1 MSDYRKFWLVNSQG
15 EKYYL
20 TDDTKCKT
28 FLNTPSGFGFKSRY
42 KTRKINNSELLISE
56 GLDMVDITGELVFY
70 NSSPNLIYE
79 DYQNFISFIRF
90 KPIEFHYLTPNFVDD
105 ERYSFYSNVIIS
117 NINKG
122 EMSQDGTLRTQI
134 TIHRLSQW
142 LDSSEH
148 VFLLSNSTDG
158 AVAPEYSSS
167 SAYDVGDRV
176 RHTDWYVYNTD
187 APNSIVI
194 NDPSIHTYSSY
205 NENNTYAVDDYVKN
219 GESVYKCNTAISQ
232 KEKWNSDH
240 WTKIMDEIE
249 VTYECITKIETSEA
263 FDSTKWKRIQ
273 VGKNYPLMRP
283 YYYIGNDFS
292 SGLEITNSG
301 TDEVGITVTINGTI
315 SNPIFT
321 LYQNNT
327 RYGLCA
333 LKGTYDHII
342 VNSVDGD
349 SFIYLEEANG
359 LVVSNPEQKQDFS
372 VRDEIAY
379 FTWCKLKVGVSTFI
393 LTAGNLDAFSGTVE
407 VAFKN
412 SYFSV

>member
-1 MSDYRKFWLVNSQG
+1 MSGYRKFWLVNSQG

-28 FLNTPSGFGFKSRY
+28 FLSTPSGFGFKSRY

-79 DYQNFISFIRF
+79 DYQDFISFIRF

-122 EMSQDGTLRTQI
+122 EMSQDGTLRAQI

-148 VFLLSNSTDG
+148 MFVLTNSSDDSI
-158 AVAPEYSSS
+158 APEYDSSS
-167 SAYDVGDRV
+167 TYAVGDRV
-176 RHTDWYVYNTD
+176 KVVDGYVYK
-187 APNSIVI
+187 
-194 NDPSIHTYSSY
+194 
-205 NENNTYAVDDYVKN
+205 EDDDMV
-219 GESVYKCNTAISQ
+219 
-232 KEKWNSDH
+232 H
-240 WTKIMDEIE
+240 
-249 VTYECITKIETSEA
+249 TYECIAAISTPEA
-263 FDSTKWKRIQ
+263 FNSSHWKRVQ
-273 VGKNYPLMRP
+273 VGKNYPLIRP
-283 YYYIGNDFS
+283 YYYLGDDFS
-292 SGLEITNSG
+292 SGLEIINTG
-301 TDEVGITVTINGTI
+301 TDEVGFTVTINGTI
-315 SNPIFT
+315 SNPTFT

-333 LKGTYDHII
+333 LKGTYDHVII
-342 VNSVDGD
+342 NSVDGD
-349 SFIYLEEANG
+349 SFIYLEEENG

-379 FTWCKLKVGVSTFI
+379 FTWCKLKVGRSIFN
-393 LTAGNLDAFSGTVE
+393 LTAGNLETFNGTVE